1 MKEFVV
7 EGKKIYYD
15 TQFDGGGTTFG
26 INALKDKSV
35 ESSIKSGRILEM
47 CSGPGFMGFYLNF
60 KGLADELTLVDINY
74 ENNTFI
80 QRTINDNYLDNTQ
93 FIASD
98 GFADVPNLE
107 FDTIIINPPHYA
119 SPRDGGYPSIQEEL
133 MSLDEDM
140 YLHQEFFENAKDY
153 LKKDGVIIL
162 IGNMG
167 GIVPDDVKDIAGDD
181 YNVELIACDRF
192 GWIRDSK
199 FYVLK
204 ITING

>member
-1 MKEFVV
+1 MREFIV

-15 TQFDGGGTTFG
+15 TEFDGGGTTFG

-60 KGLADELTLVDINY
+60 KGLVDELTLVDINY

-80 QRTINDNYLDNTQ
+80 QKTILTNNLTNTK
-93 FIASD
+93 FIASN
-98 GFADVPNLE
+98 GFDNLTDTF

-119 SPRDGGYPSIQEEL
+119 SPRIGGYPSIQEEL

-167 GIVPDDVKDIAGDD
+167 GITPDDVKDVAGDD

>member
-1 MKEFVV
+1 MEEFIV
-7 EGKKIYYD
+7 EGRKIYYD

-26 INALKDKSV
+26 INALKDNVV

-60 KGLADELTLVDINY
+60 KGLAKELTLVDINY
-74 ENNTFI
+74 ENNSFI
-80 QRTINDNYLDNTQ
+80 QKTILSNNLDNTK
-93 FIASD
+93 FIASN
-98 GFADVPNLE
+98 GFDNLTDTL
-107 FDTIIINPPHYA
+107 FDTIVINPPHYS
-119 SPRDGGYPSIQEEL
+119 SPIINGYPTIQEEL

-153 LKKDGVIIL
+153 LKKDGVILL

-167 GIVPDDVKDIAGDD
+167 GITPDDIKNVAGDD
-181 YNVELIACDRF
+181 YNIELIACDRF

-204 ITING
+204 ITINE

>member
-1 MKEFVV
+1 MEEFIV
-7 EGKKIYYD
+7 EGRKIYYD

-26 INALKDKSV
+26 INALKDNVV

-60 KGLADELTLVDINY
+60 KGLAKELTLVDINY
-74 ENNTFI
+74 ENNSFI
-80 QRTINDNYLDNTQ
+80 QKTILSNNLNNTK
-93 FIASD
+93 FIASN
-98 GFADVPNLE
+98 GFDNLTDTL
-107 FDTIIINPPHYA
+107 FDTIVINPPHYS
-119 SPRDGGYPSIQEEL
+119 SPRINGYPTIQEEL

-167 GIVPDDVKDIAGDD
+167 GITPDDVKNVAGDD
-181 YNVELIACDRF
+181 YNIELIACDRF

-204 ITING
+204 ITINE

>member
-1 MKEFVV
+1 MKEFDV

-15 TQFDGGGTTFG
+15 TEFDGGGTTFG
-26 INALKDKSV
+26 INSLKDTVV
-35 ESSIKSGRILEM
+35 ENSIKPGRILEM

-80 QRTINDNYLDNTQ
+80 QKTILSNGLSNTK
-93 FIASD
+93 FIASN
-98 GFADVPNLE
+98 GFDNLTDTL

-119 SPRDGGYPSIQEEL
+119 SPRDGGYPNIQEEL

-167 GIVPDDVKDIAGDD
+167 GITPNDIRDVAGDD
-181 YNVELIACDRF
+181 YKVELIACDRF
-192 GWIRDSK
+192 GWVRDSK

>member
-1 MKEFVV
+1 MKEFEV

-15 TQFDGGGTTFG
+15 TEFDGGGTTFG
-26 INALKDKSV
+26 INSLKDTVV
-35 ESSIKSGRILEM
+35 ENSIKPGRILEM

-80 QRTINDNYLDNTQ
+80 QKTILSNGLSNTK
-93 FIASD
+93 FIASN
-98 GFADVPNLE
+98 GFDNLTDTL

-119 SPRDGGYPSIQEEL
+119 SSRDGGYPSIQEEL

-167 GIVPDDVKDIAGDD
+167 GITPNDIRDVAGDD
-181 YNVELIACDRF
+181 YKVELIACDRF
-192 GWIRDSK
+192 GWVRDSK

>member
-1 MKEFVV
+1 MKEFEV

-15 TQFDGGGTTFG
+15 TEFDGGGTTFG
-26 INALKDKSV
+26 INSLKDTVV
-35 ESSIKSGRILEM
+35 ENSIKPGRILEM

-80 QRTINDNYLDNTQ
+80 QKTILSNGLSNTK
-93 FIASD
+93 FIASN
-98 GFADVPNLE
+98 GFDNLTDTL

-167 GIVPDDVKDIAGDD
+167 GITPNDIRDVAGDD
-181 YNVELIACDRF
+181 YKVELIACDRF
-192 GWIRDSK
+192 GWVRDSK